1 MKRSADQA
9 PALEGVASAERTL
22 TLLSAFRKGDG
33 AVSLAEL
40 SARTGLV
47 KSTIMR
53 LAVSLEAHGYLARLP
68 DGSYRLEAELLRL
81 GSIYQQSFRLEA
93 HVAPVLE
100 RLVTAT
106 GESAAFYIRRG
117 AQRLC
122 LFRVDSP
129 QRLRLH
135 VRAGDLLP
143 MDDSAIAQVL
153 RLFTTEALAGEAEAT
168 RFPLFTS
175 GAHDPHAAGMATPVF
190 GAEDAFLGALTL
202 SGPVTRFTREAA
214 ALAGP
219 VLLEAAR
226 ALSRGLGSRL
236 AF

>member
-1 MKRSADQA
+1 
-9 PALEGVASAERTL
+9 VASAERTL

-68 DGSYRLEAELLRL
+68 DGGYRLEAELLRL
-81 GSIYQQSFRLEA
+81 GAIYQQSFRLEA
-93 HVAPVLE
+93 QVAPVLE
-100 RLVTAT
+100 RLVAAT

-117 AQRLC
+117 EQRLC

-143 MDDSAIAQVL
+143 MDESAIARVL
-153 RLFTTEALAGEAEAT
+153 RLFTVEALAGEAAAT
-168 RFPLFTS
+168 VFPLFTS
-175 GAHDPHAAGMATPVF
+175 GAHDPHAAGMAAPVF
-190 GAEDAFLGALTL
+190 GAEEAFVGALTL

-214 ALAGP
+214 MAAGA
-219 VLLEAAR
+219 VLLDAAR
-226 ALSRGLGSRL
+226 TLSRALGSRL